1 MEIWPFTLEIVVFP
15 FRSAHVTENPADC
28 PSHKKSDLSKERMF
42 RVMKEVE
49 INGPNAHP
57 VYKFFKALFEIE
69 EFIDES
75 YVTFY
80 LVTPDGNSVVSHQGP
95 SEEGIKRY
103 IADHMKYDLAG
114 RAKIGEL

>member
-15 FRSAHVTENPADC
+15 FRSFHVTENPADC
-28 PSHKKSDLSKERMF
+28 PSHKKSDLSKERKF
-42 RVMKEVE
+42 HVMKEVE

-80 LVTPDGNSVVSHQGP
+80 LVTPDGNSVESHQGP
-95 SEEGIKRY
+95 SQEGIKRY